1 MSGLPNESRPENKTL
16 TPPSYQ
22 VFKQESEKG
31 DIAKSFQQL
40 VETHFVSKRFKDIM
54 GSTRFSKQE
63 VIIMSLLEIERN
75 MSKILSLSEDD
86 VSVETLRNMPIKEK
100 TELLELWELRK
111 RFKKNA
117 HAFNY
122 VIYESFMNM
131 FGLGLQSLDGGSRSE
146 GVSMVGGTYQKILN
160 PDEMGTLEKFKR
172 RIMGNVIFTDDK

>member
-1 MSGLPNESRPENKTL
+1 MAILPNEERKQQL
-16 TPPSYQ
+16 TPPSTTVYR
-22 VFKQESEKG
+22 EETDKG
-31 DIAKSFQQL
+31 DIAKSLQQL

-63 VIIMSLLEIERN
+63 VIIMALLEIERN
-75 MSKILSLSEDD
+75 MSKILSLSEADMD
-86 VSVETLRNMPIKEK
+86 NTILNKMPLQERI
-100 TELLELWELRK
+100 ELLELWELRK
-111 RFKKNA
+111 RFYRNP
-117 HAFNY
+117 HTFNF

-160 PDEMGTLEKFKR
+160 PDDMGTIEKLKR